1 MFSLSTRVKKGFGQ
15 PSLGLSVILFGQTVK
30 TPHLIVVCI
39 RHWLVHIEALT
50 IKCDSTNIY
59 ISTQKARRRD
69 TVAQRTNCV
78 TIIKLS
84 T

>member
-59 ISTQKARRRD
+59 ISVIHNRQDEETQCLKEP
-69 TVAQRTNCV
+69 TV
-78 TIIKLS
+78 
-84 T
+84 